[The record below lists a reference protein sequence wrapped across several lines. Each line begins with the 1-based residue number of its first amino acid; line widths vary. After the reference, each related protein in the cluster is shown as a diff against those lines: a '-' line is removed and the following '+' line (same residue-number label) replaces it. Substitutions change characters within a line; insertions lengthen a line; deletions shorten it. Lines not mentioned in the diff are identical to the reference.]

1 MDYGGCGTTQVVN
14 LFLEKEIE
22 YGFVKSTRQTCLLT
36 SLLVYTIIELS
47 NSRRYSIMAGRRRKV
62 VAKNYNELIAKEKEV
77 LAKLETDAVDIRT
90 KIKEKRAEIKKLE
103 KAKVAYDEQKAEEEK
118 AKKMKEVAEM
128 IVASD
133 KSLDEI
139 KEFLGK

>member
-1 MDYGGCGTTQVVN
+1 
-14 LFLEKEIE
+14 
-22 YGFVKSTRQTCLLT
+22 
-36 SLLVYTIIELS
+36 
-47 NSRRYSIMAGRRRKV
+47 MAGKRRKV
-62 VAKNYNELIAKEKEV
+62 VVKNYDELIAKEKET
-77 LAKLETDAVDIRT
+77 LTKLESDAINIRS
-90 KIKEKRAEIKKLE
+90 KIKEKRVEIKKLE

-118 AKKMKEVAEM
+118 AQKMKEVAEM

>member
-1 MDYGGCGTTQVVN
+1 
-14 LFLEKEIE
+14 
-22 YGFVKSTRQTCLLT
+22 
-36 SLLVYTIIELS
+36 
-47 NSRRYSIMAGRRRKV
+47 MAGRRRKV
-62 VAKNYNELIAKEKEV
+62 VVKNYDELIVKEKEA
-77 LAKLETDAVDIRT
+77 LTKLETEASNIRV
-90 KIKEKRAEIKKLE
+90 KIREKRAEIKKFE

-118 AKKMKEVAEM
+118 VKEMQEVAKM

>member
-1 MDYGGCGTTQVVN
+1 
-14 LFLEKEIE
+14 
-22 YGFVKSTRQTCLLT
+22 
-36 SLLVYTIIELS
+36 
-47 NSRRYSIMAGRRRKV
+47 MAGKRRKV
-62 VAKNYNELIAKEKEV
+62 VVKNYDELIAKEKET
-77 LAKLETDAVDIRT
+77 LTKLETEASNIRMR
-90 KIKEKRAEIKKLE
+90 IKAKRAEIKKLE

-118 AKKMKEVAEM
+118 AQKMKEVAEM

>member
-1 MDYGGCGTTQVVN
+1 
-14 LFLEKEIE
+14 
-22 YGFVKSTRQTCLLT
+22 
-36 SLLVYTIIELS
+36 
-47 NSRRYSIMAGRRRKV
+47 MAGRRRKV
-62 VAKNYNELIAKEKEV
+62 VAKNYDELIAKEKEV
-77 LAKLETDAVDIRT
+77 LVKLEAEASNIRV
-90 KIKEKRAEIKKLE
+90 KIREKRAEIKKLE
-103 KAKVAYDEQKAEEEK
+103 KAKVAYNEQKAEEEK

>member
-1 MDYGGCGTTQVVN
+1 
-14 LFLEKEIE
+14 
-22 YGFVKSTRQTCLLT
+22 
-36 SLLVYTIIELS
+36 
-47 NSRRYSIMAGRRRKV
+47 MAGRRRKV
-62 VAKNYNELIAKEKEV
+62 VVKNYDELISKEKEL
-77 LAKLETDAVDIRT
+77 LAKLESDAVEIRN

-118 AKKMKEVAEM
+118 AQKMKEVAEM

-139 KEFLGK
+139 KEFLTN

>member
-1 MDYGGCGTTQVVN
+1 
-14 LFLEKEIE
+14 
-22 YGFVKSTRQTCLLT
+22 
-36 SLLVYTIIELS
+36 
-47 NSRRYSIMAGRRRKV
+47 MAGRRKKV
-62 VAKNYNELIAKEKEV
+62 VAKNYEELIVKEKDV
-77 LAKLETDAVDIRT
+77 LAKLESDAVVIRT

-118 AKKMKEVAEM
+118 AQKMKEVAEM

-139 KEFLGK
+139 KEFLNKNNQKSH